1 MLDMS
6 KTQVVGFV
14 QVSETDR
21 ARAFYEGI
29 LGLVLKDDGFA
40 LVADFHGAKLRIT
53 TIPNYVA
60 PDHPAFGFVVSD
72 THALAGELVRKG
84 VTLERYSF
92 LGDAQG
98 ADGVWTGPDGSKVAW
113 FKDPDGNL
121 LTVTSAPA

>member
-6 KTQVVGFV
+6 TTHVVGFV
-14 QVSETDR
+14 QVADTVR
-21 ARAFYEGI
+21 ARSFYEGV
-29 LGLVLKDDGFA
+29 LGLVLRDDGFA
-40 LVADFHGAKLRIT
+40 LVADFQGAKLRIT
-53 TIPNYVA
+53 TIPGYVA
-60 PDHPAFGFVVSD
+60 PEHPAFGFVVSD
-72 THALAGELVRKG
+72 THALAEELVRKG

-121 LTVTSAPA
+121 LTVTSALA